1 MSTTMQERR
10 RNRPKSIKWQAEL
23 LEVIDESPDVRTFR
37 FRKPEGW
44 TFIQSI
50 RDGLL
55 SEVFGK
61 KNGHTQLHQVQIM
74 NIWN

>member
-44 TFIQSI
+44 TFIPGQ
-50 RDGLL
+50 
-55 SEVFGK
+55 
-61 KNGHTQLHQVQIM
+61 
-74 NIWN
+74 

>member
-44 TFIQSI
+44 TFIPGSI
-50 RDGLL
+50 CMFLGMYT
-55 SEVFGK
+55 
-61 KNGHTQLHQVQIM
+61 NY
-74 NIWN
+74 